1 MKVPTFVLQAD
12 DPAAMR
18 ALYAYGNQLE
28 KPSPERDA
36 FLDVVLEFSK
46 WRDAQ
51 VAAHNRENEL

>member
-18 ALYAYGNQLE
+18 ALFAYGNQLE

-46 WRDAQ
+46 WRDE
-51 VAAHNRENEL
+51 HNRENGRD